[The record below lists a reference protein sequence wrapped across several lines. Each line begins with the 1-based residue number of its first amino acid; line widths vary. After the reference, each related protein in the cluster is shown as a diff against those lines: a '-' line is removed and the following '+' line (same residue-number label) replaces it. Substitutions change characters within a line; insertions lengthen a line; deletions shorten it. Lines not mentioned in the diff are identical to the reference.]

1 MSENRLAI
9 LMLEDGTTFSGKSFG
24 AVGKTLGEVCFNTG
38 TTGYQ
43 EVLTDPSY
51 ANQIVTMTAP
61 HIGNYGVNSED
72 TESNKIQASGF
83 IIKEESIIPSNWRSQ
98 ISIGDYLR
106 SENIVGIK
114 NIDTRSLTIHL
125 RNHGAMNGII
135 SSDSIDESLLKKELS
150 EHPSMAGQDLAK
162 VVSTKEEYK
171 FSKEGE
177 YNIAVLDF
185 GVKRNILNILKN
197 LDCQVT
203 VFPANTSSKTIL
215 DTSPDGIF
223 LSNGPGDPFAVS
235 YAIRTV
241 KDILG
246 KKPLF
251 GICLGHQI
259 LALAL
264 GAKTFKLKFGHRGIN
279 HPVKNLITNAV
290 EITSQNHGFAVD
302 TRSLPSNA
310 KETHVNLNDN
320 TNAGLESINNLAF
333 SVQYHPESS
342 PGPHDSRYLFKKFIE
357 MMNAEKN

>member
-24 AVGKTLGEVCFNTG
+24 AIGKTLGEVCFNTG

-114 NIDTRSLTIHL
+114 NIDTRSLTIHI

-185 GVKRNILNILKN
+185 GVKRNILNI
-197 LDCQVT
+197 D
-203 VFPANTSSKTIL
+203 I
-215 DTSPDGIF
+215 
-223 LSNGPGDPFAVS
+223 SN
-235 YAIRTV
+235 
-241 KDILG
+241 
-246 KKPLF
+246 
-251 GICLGHQI
+251 
-259 LALAL
+259 
-264 GAKTFKLKFGHRGIN
+264 
-279 HPVKNLITNAV
+279 
-290 EITSQNHGFAVD
+290 
-302 TRSLPSNA
+302 
-310 KETHVNLNDN
+310 
-320 TNAGLESINNLAF
+320 NN
-333 SVQYHPESS
+333 
-342 PGPHDSRYLFKKFIE
+342 I
-357 MMNAEKN
+357 